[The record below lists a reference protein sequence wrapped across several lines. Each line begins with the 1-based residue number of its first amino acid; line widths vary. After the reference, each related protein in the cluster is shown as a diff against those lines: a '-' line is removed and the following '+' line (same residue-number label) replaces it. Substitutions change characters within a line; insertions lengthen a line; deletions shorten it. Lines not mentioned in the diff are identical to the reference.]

1 MVASALLWIA
11 SLLQGVSANCS
22 ELQRISL
29 EKSSVAWYS
38 MAWHSMVWFASM
50 FKWLLQSCFGLLA
63 CFSGAS
69 VTLASFK
76 YSSGCF
82 SFALDC

>member
-1 MVASALLWIA
+1 
-11 SLLQGVSANCS
+11 
-22 ELQRISL
+22 
-29 EKSSVAWYS
+29 